1 MGAINNAFNRVGL
14 SVLSLASATAKYRS
28 KRNEEGKNRAKL
40 NYSTAATIKKQNNVL
55 TKNQS
60 ESPKSYFDINS
71 VLSSEI
77 ARQKLE
83 EKKALE
89 QLVQERAKATSSGE
103 EAGVKETVEA
113 KKPVQRFGELAG
125 VEEAPAPDQKAL
137 EKMEEEKTKA
147 TSFGELPTV
156 STENSETKIPVDED
170 VKKLQEVKANIE
182 KRNMPETAKVEE
194 PTEDRYDW
202 HNYADK
208 FYDGIGYG
216 AAEEKVK
223 EKYGKTVSELYDEE
237 TPIREKLEQLKSIID
252 LEKYRPTEEE
262 IGQYHYQ
269 NVAWD
274 RLYRDYPEYEELD
287 KQIRE
292 KTDIANEAFRM
303 REKLA
308 EDSNSLTLED
318 FGFSKEEQDEWAEL
332 DKKKSWDKRSKNYA
346 RWEELENKRVHAIS
360 AKKDVINSY
369 DTYRYEYKEKQEF
382 NDRIE
387 EFYKVWETK
396 AKPKFND
403 YRGKKLPPKVQEAYD
418 RIDNKN
424 LTYDSW
430 LIDLDTVNTY
440 YKKQVMKKNKKENN

>member
-1 MGAINNAFNRVGL
+1 MGAINDAFNKAGW

-60 ESPKSYFDINS
+60 EPPKSYFDINS

-77 ARQKLE
+77 DEQKIAVQ
-83 EKKALE
+83 KALE
-89 QLVQERAKATSSGE
+89 QLTQERAKATSFGE
-103 EAGVKETVEA
+103 LAGVEKTFKQADTPTEKEVVEA
-113 KKPVQRFGELAG
+113 KKPVQ
-125 VEEAPAPDQKAL
+125 
-137 EKMEEEKTKA
+137 
-147 TSFGELPTV
+147 SSGELPTV
-156 STENSETKIPVDED
+156 STENTETKIPVDED

-194 PTEDRYDW
+194 PTEDKYDW

-208 FYDGIGYG
+208 FYVGIGYE

-237 TPIREKLEQLKSIID
+237 TPIKEKLEQLKSIID
-252 LEKYRPTEEE
+252 LEKYRPNGEEAL
-262 IGQYHYQ
+262 QYHYQ
-269 NVAWD
+269 NVVWD
-274 RLYRDYPEYEELD
+274 RLYKDYPEYKELE
-287 KQIRE
+287 KQIGE
-292 KTDIANEAFRM
+292 KTDIANEAFEM
-303 REKLA
+303 RDKLA
-308 EDSNSLTLED
+308 RDSNSLTLED

-332 DKKKSWDKRSKNYA
+332 ENKKSWNKKSKNYA
-346 RWEELENKRVHAIS
+346 RWDELEKKRVAAAS
-360 AKKDVINSY
+360 ARKNVIDSYYKDKEDKKSQ
-369 DTYRYEYKEKQEF
+369 EYF

-396 AKPKFND
+396 SKPKFNE

-440 YKKQVMKKNKKENN
+440 FQKQWTKKNKKENN